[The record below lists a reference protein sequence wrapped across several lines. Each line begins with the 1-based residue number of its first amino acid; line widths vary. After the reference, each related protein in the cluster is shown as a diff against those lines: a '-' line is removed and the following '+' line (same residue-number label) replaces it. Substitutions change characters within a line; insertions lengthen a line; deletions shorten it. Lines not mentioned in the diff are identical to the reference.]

1 MLRRFVL
8 CRGDMTPASR
18 TEYESVKTQL
28 TYENVDG
35 KPFVELE

>member
-1 MLRRFVL
+1 
-8 CRGDMTPASR
+8 MTPASR
-18 TEYESVKTQL
+18 TEYQSVRTQL